1 MFHAILAAL
10 LMAGLPL
17 AEAASTPPRL
27 TPPVLGVI
35 CGYADAYAIPADYP
49 EYAAQGL

>member
-17 AEAASTPPRL
+17 AEAASTPPAHAASTRRAR
-27 TPPVLGVI
+27 
-35 CGYADAYAIPADYP
+35 YADAYAIPADHP